1 MVCLRRVWGCGVR
14 GCKDGCEDRLGWSGV
29 GVCVCVCLGFG
40 LGLGLGQG
48 GMGHNMGLALA
59 EEVRGD
65 RRPVNVLGWKGIYM
79 GRFSLFFLLFFFG
92 YERCCRLD

>member
-1 MVCLRRVWGCGVR
+1 MLGC
-14 GCKDGCEDRLGWSGV
+14 
-29 GVCVCVCLGFG
+29 VCVCVCLGFG
-40 LGLGLGQG
+40 LGLGQG
-48 GMGHNMGLALA
+48 GMGHNTGLALA